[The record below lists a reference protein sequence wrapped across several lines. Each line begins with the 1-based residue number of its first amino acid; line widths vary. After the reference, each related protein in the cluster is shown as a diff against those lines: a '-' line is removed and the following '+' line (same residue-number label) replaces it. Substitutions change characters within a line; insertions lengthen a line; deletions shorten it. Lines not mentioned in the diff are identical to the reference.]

1 MVAMSDDSR
10 KPEDRD
16 PQEMLAEMLRQM
28 GITPG
33 VDGQIDLGAL
43 LGRLQQ
49 QMAAFGMGADA
60 SGGGVNW
67 QQTRALTRQVTAS
80 LGSDPTPSDASR
92 RQLTEATRL
101 AELWLDEACDFAQV
115 PAAAQAWSR
124 AEWVEHTMDAWQQV
138 SGPVVASIATAM
150 STMLSGGAMGGAM
163 GALPPELGALSNM
176 LAPMMKQAAGAMYS
190 MQLAQAIG
198 KLSTQ
203 VLTGSEIGFQLLD
216 VPRVTALPTNVAA
229 FAEGLEVSADD
240 VLLYLLL
247 REAARQRLFSQVTWL
262 GPQMLA
268 LVEHYAREISI
279 DASALE
285 DAIDV
290 DEMSQLTP
298 EKLAEIS
305 EQLQGKLFE
314 PTQTAEQVEILGR
327 LETLVA
333 LVEGWVD
340 EVVAQAAGRFMPAA
354 GALSETLR
362 RRRVTGGPAEEV
374 LKSLLG
380 LELRPRRVRDA
391 ANLWAALTVDRGVGG
406 RDAVWHH
413 PDLIPTAAD
422 LDDPLGYVSGESTTQ
437 LDDLD
442 AELARLLEQERPD
455 DPSTGDAP
463 QG

>member
-1 MVAMSDDSR
+1 
-10 KPEDRD
+10 
-16 PQEMLAEMLRQM
+16 MLAEMLRQL
-28 GITPG
+28 GINPG
-33 VDGQIDLGAL
+33 PDGQVDMGAL
-43 LGRLQQ
+43 IGKLQQ
-49 QMAAFGMGADA
+49 QMAAFGLGAEG
-60 SGGGVNW
+60 SNSGVNW
-67 QQTRALTRQVTAS
+67 TQTRHLTRQVTAS
-80 LGSDPTPSDASR
+80 LGQDPTPSDAARKQVS
-92 RQLTEATRL
+92 EATRL

-115 PAAAQAWSR
+115 PATPAAWSR
-124 AEWVEHTMDAWQQV
+124 AEWVEHTMESWQQV
-138 SGPVVASIATAM
+138 CGPVVSSIANAM
-150 STMLSGGAMGGAM
+150 SGMLGGGATPG
-163 GALPPELGALSNM
+163 LPPELGALTNM

-203 VLTGSEIGFQLLD
+203 VLTGSELGFQLLD
-216 VPRVTALPTNVAA
+216 VPRVTALPANVAP
-229 FAEGLEVSADD
+229 FAEGLEVSDDD
-240 VLLYLLL
+240 VLLYLVL
-247 REAARQRLFSQVTWL
+247 REAARQRLFTQVGWL
-262 GPQMLA
+262 APQMLA
-268 LVEHYAREISI
+268 LVEHYAREITI
-279 DASALE
+279 DHSALE
-285 DAIDV
+285 SAIDV
-290 DEMSQLTP
+290 DDMSQLTP

-305 EQLQGKLFE
+305 EQLQGRLFE

-362 RRRVTGGPAEEV
+362 RRRATGGPAEEV

-380 LELRPRRVRDA
+380 LELRPRRIRDA

-422 LDDPLGYVSGESTTQ
+422 LDDPLGYVSGESAVQ
-437 LDDLD
+437 QPDDLD
-442 AELARLLEQERPD
+442 AELARLLEQERPE
-455 DPSTGDAP
+455 